1 MDIIYQL
8 PSQSDNTNL
17 LWKLEDDVLYNK
29 HTQYVKCETKDEK
42 HEKEFKSFLQ
52 FATKYVSVTPSSPAT
67 KATPE
72 IVVKSKNTKEENT
85 KEENTKEENTKE
97 ENTKKERKRKSP
109 MSLIIELTENIEVNS
124 EYMRSSMIEFI
135 SKKEFHKFFGVKK
148 TSEVMAGISGN
159 KWNKSLVLF
168 LSFMFDMSFVYLNKP
183 VKFDSEKDYQIIITI

>member
-52 FATKYVSVTPSSPAT
+52 FATKDNSATPSSSATKATPSSPAT

-72 IVVKSKNTKEENT
+72 IVVKSK
-85 KEENTKEENTKE
+85 NTKE

-109 MSLIIELTENIEVNS
+109 MSLIIELTENIEVNN

-168 LSFMFDMSFVYLNKP
+168 LSFMFDISFVYLNKP